1 MTIKELMTEVAGKE
15 SGWCLCTT
23 PDLQLNTHF
32 EQALVE
38 KIVER
43 VIDRCE
49 KAMTDALHENDIVD
63 MEDADESNGKWIR
76 EEFRRRVLPVAEQ
89 KAD

>member
-1 MTIKELMTEVAGKE
+1 MTVKELITEVAGKE
-15 SGWCLCTT
+15 SGWCLCST
-23 PDLQLNTHF
+23 PDLQLNKHV
-32 EQALVE
+32 EESLVE

-49 KAMTDALHENDIVD
+49 KAMVDALHENDIVD
-63 MEDADESNGKWIR
+63 MKDADESNGKWIKD
-76 EEFRRRVLPVAEQ
+76 EFRKRVLPDVAQ